1 MNLCHFRVTSLD
13 IYYIVPKGQ
22 EQQFKLGSAHI
33 ISEQGLLSSFITE
46 DGRRWNA
53 GDEKKLIKVVG
64 MDDVQNF
71 DLPAAKSHRCSSPCS
86 LGYGVVTLSGVRQL
100 HLQISCESRGAR

>member
-13 IYYIVPKGQ
+13 IYYTVPKGQ
-22 EQQFKLGSAHI
+22 EQQIKLGSAHV
-33 ISEQGLLSSFITE
+33 SEQGLLSSFITE
-46 DGRRWNA
+46 DGKRWNA

-71 DLPAAKSHRCSSPCS
+71 DLPAARSHRRSSPRS
-86 LGYGVVTLSGVRQL
+86 LRSGVV
-100 HLQISCESRGAR
+100 